1 MVRRGEACLTVEGA
15 HRGRKEWRAFSSSL
29 LCSNGVEN
37 ILEQSATLVCSL
49 VSGYVVY
56 PVRVRHGGRKRH
68 LPKCIVYGKPKHQGI
83 TQLKFQRYKRYV
95 AEERAIRKLGGLRVL
110 MS

>member
-1 MVRRGEACLTVEGA
+1 VVIYL
-15 HRGRKEWRAFSSSL
+15 
-29 LCSNGVEN
+29 
-37 ILEQSATLVCSL
+37 Q
-49 VSGYVVY
+49 GYVVY

>member
-1 MVRRGEACLTVEGA
+1 VVIYL
-15 HRGRKEWRAFSSSL
+15 
-29 LCSNGVEN
+29 
-37 ILEQSATLVCSL
+37 Q
-49 VSGYVVY
+49 GYVVY
-56 PVRVRHGGRKRH
+56 LVRVRRGGRKRP